1 LPIILPQIAVLNRD
15 ISMQKTWLILLVSIV
30 AETLATS
37 MIKASMGFTR
47 LLPSLAVVTGYI
59 ISFYGLSQVVK
70 VMNLG
75 VAYAIWAGVGICL
88 VSLLSWLL
96 FNQRLDLPAVA
107 GITLIIAG
115 VVVIQL
121 FSKTVTH

>member
-1 LPIILPQIAVLNRD
+1 MD
-15 ISMQKTWLILLVSIV
+15 IFMQKTWLVLLISIV

-47 LLPSLAVVTGYI
+47 LLPSLAVIIGYI

-70 VMNLG
+70 TMNLG

-107 GITLIIAG
+107 GIALIIAG

-121 FSKTVTH
+121 FSKTVAH

>member
-1 LPIILPQIAVLNRD
+1 MG

-47 LLPSLAVVTGYI
+47 LLPSLAVIVGYI

-70 VMNLG
+70 TMNLG

-88 VSLLSWLL
+88 VSLLSWLF

-107 GITLIIAG
+107 GIALIIAG

-121 FSKTVTH
+121 FSKTVSH

>member
-1 LPIILPQIAVLNRD
+1 
-15 ISMQKTWLILLVSIV
+15 M
-30 AETLATS
+30 
-37 MIKASMGFTR
+37 
-47 LLPSLAVVTGYI
+47 
-59 ISFYGLSQVVK
+59 LS
-70 VMNLG
+70 G
-75 VAYAIWAGVGICL
+75 RAWAYA

>member
-1 LPIILPQIAVLNRD
+1 
-15 ISMQKTWLILLVSIV
+15 MQKTWLILLVSIV

-75 VAYAIWAGVGICL
+75 VAYAIWVGICL